1 MKAASAFKSNNSKP
15 MSLHPESKILIVG
28 SGVFGL
34 STALWLARSGYRRVT
49 VFDMQDTG
57 SAGYDP
63 GAGIKSASADSQFSP
78 NLLSSLVMRNPQ
90 REEKRGQN
98 HLSQT
103 VSVVLILTL
112 YVGSQ

>member
-1 MKAASAFKSNNSKP
+1 

-63 GAGIKSASADSQFSP
+63 GAGIKSASADS
-78 NLLSSLVMRNPQ
+78 
-90 REEKRGQN
+90 
-98 HLSQT
+98 
-103 VSVVLILTL
+103 
-112 YVGSQ
+112 